1 MDCVNHSGVSATAFC
16 QNCGKALCAGC
27 VRTAPGGQV
36 LCEPCFTAW
45 QTYQQPFVATPI
57 GGPNPA
63 AAAVLG
69 IIPGVGAMYNGQ
81 FFKGLIHVVIFAVL
95 ISMSHISGIFGIFIP
110 AWILYQSFEAF
121 HTAKALRDGLPVPDP
136 LGLNNVGDWLNLGR
150 HPQYPGQ
157 PPAQPGA
164 GPASGPTVGSTQPSP
179 GAPTGSWSAAATPP
193 PPPPSTGWQNPYA
206 GGSYQPPYQ
215 AQYQAPPYNPAQP
228 GPLDPNV
235 PLPPDPSTYWQG
247 GFWTRGAP
255 VGAIVLIGLGVLF
268 LLGQLDIFNG
278 RLIEYSWPVFLIGLG
293 IWLVVRRLGESQG
306 GSK

>member
-27 VRTAPGGQV
+27 VRTAAGGQV

-45 QTYQQPFVATPI
+45 QTYQQPFVAHPA

-81 FFKGLIHVVIFAVL
+81 FCKGLIHVVIFAVL

-136 LGLNNVGDWLNLGR
+136 LGLNNVGDWLNLGK

-164 GPASGPTVGSTQPSP
+164 GPAPN
-179 GAPTGSWSAAATPP
+179 APTGSWSAGAAPP
-193 PPPPSTGWQNPYA
+193 VPPPSTDWQNPYA
-206 GGSYQPPYQ
+206 GGGFQPPYQ
-215 AQYQAPPYNPAQP
+215 PSYQTPPYNPVQP
-228 GPLDPNV
+228 GPVDPNA
-235 PLPPDPSTYWQG
+235 PIPPDPSSYWGG
-247 GFWTRGAP
+247 GFWHRGAP
-255 VGAIVLIGLGVLF
+255 VGAIVLIALGVLF

-278 RLIEYSWPVFLIGLG
+278 RVIEYSWPVFLIGLG